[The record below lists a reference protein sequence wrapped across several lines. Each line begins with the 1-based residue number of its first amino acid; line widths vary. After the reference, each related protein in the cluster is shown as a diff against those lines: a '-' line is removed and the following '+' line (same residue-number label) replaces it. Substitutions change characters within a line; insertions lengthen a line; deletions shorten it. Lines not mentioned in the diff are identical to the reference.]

1 MQDIEEREYQ
11 VESYLSDISSGQL
24 LSVTIRIPEDEIK
37 QLATA
42 HSNLLFNITK
52 TYIDNGR
59 NINITNVSKKLN
71 I

>member
-1 MQDIEEREYQ
+1 MQDVEEREYQ
-11 VESYLSDISSGQL
+11 IESYLSDIASGQL
-24 LSVTIRIPEDEIK
+24 LSVTIRIPENEIK
-37 QLATA
+37 ELETI
-42 HSNLLFNITK
+42 HSNLLFTIER